1 MGSRL
6 EVEGLTVRI
15 PGPAGLS
22 YPVRDVSFTLRQGET
37 LGIVG
42 ETGSGKSLSA
52 LAIMGL
58 LPKQAQRDAQRLEF
72 GGQSLL
78 TMPSRQM
85 ARLRGGRIGMIFQ
98 DPMTSLNPSYTIGNQ
113 MIEVMRRHRDVTRA
127 RARERAVYLLERVGV
142 SAAGQRLGQ
151 YPHQLSGGL
160 RQRVM
165 IAMTLMCDPE
175 LLIAD
180 EPTTALDVT
189 IQVQILAL
197 LAELQRELEI
207 AVILISHDLGVVARV
222 ADRIAVMYAGE
233 MVELAAARD
242 LFRRPLHPYTEGLM
256 NCIPVPGKIAAG
268 SRLGAIPGTV
278 PAQVGE
284 RTECCF
290 RQRCPYA
297 FDECARSAIDLR
309 TQGDD
314 HHYRCLLSAETERG
328 AWQQS
333 DTTAEAGR

>member
-1 MGSRL
+1 MSSVL
-6 EVEGLTVRI
+6 EVEGLSVEFPSSR
-15 PGPAGLS
+15 GLL
-22 YPVRDVSFTLRQGET
+22 YPVRDVSFTLNKGET

-42 ETGSGKSLSA
+42 ETGSGKSLSSP
-52 LAIMGL
+52 AIMDL
-58 LPKQAQRDAQRLEF
+58 LPKNARRNARRLAF
-72 GGQSLL
+72 NGQSLL
-78 TMPSRQM
+78 SMSPRQM

-113 MIEVMRRHRDVTRA
+113 MIEVMRRHRKVSKA
-127 RARERAVYLLERVGV
+127 EARERAVYLLERVGI

-189 IQVQILAL
+189 IQAQILAL
-197 LAELQRELEI
+197 LAELQREFQI
-207 AVILISHDLGVVARV
+207 AVILISHDLGIVARV
-222 ADRIAVMYAGE
+222 ADRVAVMYASE
-233 MVELAAARD
+233 MVEIASAKD
-242 LFRRPLHPYTEGLM
+242 LFGQPLHPYTEGLM
-256 NCIPVPGKIAAG
+256 NCIPVPGKTEPG

-278 PAQVGE
+278 SAQVGE
-284 RTECCF
+284 QTECCF

-297 FDECARSAIDLR
+297 FDDCARSAIELR
-309 TQGDD
+309 TEGED
-314 HHYRCLLSAETERG
+314 HRYRCLLSPDAERG
-328 AWQQS
+328 AWQREL
-333 DTTAEAGR
+333 AVGEAGR